1 MAATRM
7 VKSLMCKNFWQLSLL
22 KNLANHSHKWL
33 RNSKVEMKIM
43 KVWIALLS
51 LFTILPSVGSM
62 ASVVKRIDINAV
74 LHKDGTAAIE
84 ERWLIDLDDSDAK
97 TEWYV
102 THRSIDGIH
111 IENLTVEGYVPG
123 HSGLVPFETLS
134 KWDIDASRKE
144 KTGKCGLANHDQE
157 VCWGFGDW
165 GEHEYVVRY
174 NLTNLVKSYDTND
187 GFNHCFVDM
196 DCTVEQARIVITA
209 ADGILL
215 SEANTRRWAFGYE
228 GNIVF
233 EGNSI
238 VATPNGPLNKGKRM
252 IVMLEFDKDMFQPAS
267 EANESWESRKQ
278 RALDGSDFLKDS
290 ADDDM
295 GFWDWVLFG
304 LVVLVA
310 LLGYFF
316 VDFVV
321 GLLLS
326 LLWMLL
332 CAAWWVV
339 SLAPLRKWYKRKK
352 LGIVKGNYF
361 RDVEKDWTL
370 VKNKML
376 IDDLSYFYGMSNQN
390 VIGALLLKL
399 MAKGDVTIVREEYK
413 NEKKE
418 MLKILHPLKEIDQ
431 NAKGDD
437 RMASHVLKLLTMAS
451 GDDLVLQPNE
461 FDNWCKRKSNKT
473 DIQNFMKA
481 LEGKSDDEYNKKN
494 AANLFGLKAFLQDFT
509 LLNERSTMEVGL
521 WDKYLVYAEFFGLAD
536 QVRKDMEKICPEY
549 LKLSNITKS
558 LDVSTSVNRGDLI
571 YMFSDSIYT
580 ATTSAIERM
589 AERST
594 SSSGFSNYSSIGG
607 GGGFSGGGGGGGR

>member
-1 MAATRM
+1 MSIY
-7 VKSLMCKNFWQLSLL
+7 VK
-22 KNLANHSHKWL
+22 
-33 RNSKVEMKIM
+33 MKKM
-43 KVWIALLS
+43 KVWVALLS
-51 LFTILPSVGSM
+51 LLTLLPTVGSV
-62 ASVVKRIDINAV
+62 ASVVKRIDVKAV

-84 ERWLIDLDDSDAK
+84 ERWLINLDKSDAK

-102 THRSIDGIH
+102 IHRNIDGI

-123 HSGLVPFETLS
+123 HSGLVPFETLN
-134 KWDIDASRKE
+134 KWDVDASRKE
-144 KTGKCGLANHDQE
+144 KAGKCGLANKGQE

-209 ADGILL
+209 ADGIQL

-238 VATPNGPLNKGKRM
+238 VATPKGPIGKGKRM

-267 EANESWESRKQ
+267 AADESWESRKQ
-278 RALDGSDFLKDS
+278 RALNGSDFLKDN
-290 ADDDM
+290 AEDEGM
-295 GFWDWVLFG
+295 GFWEWVFCGFAFLFAIIVYFCMD
-304 LVVLVA
+304 LVV
-310 LLGYFF
+310 
-316 VDFVV
+316 D
-321 GLLLS
+321 LLLS
-326 LLWMLL
+326 LLWLLL

-339 SLAPLRKWYKRKK
+339 SLAPLRKWHKRKK

-361 RDVEKDWTL
+361 RDVKKDWTL
-370 VKNKML
+370 VKNKMV
-376 IDDLSYFYGMSNQN
+376 IDDLSYFYGMSDQN

-413 NEKKE
+413 EKERE
-418 MLKILHPLKEIDQ
+418 MLKIVHPLKKMDQ

-437 RMASHVLKLLTMAS
+437 RLACHVLMLLTLAS
-451 GDDLVLQPNE
+451 GDDLVLQPDE
-461 FDNWCKRKSNKT
+461 FDNWCRQKRNKT
-473 DIQNFMKA
+473 DIQNFLKA
-481 LEGKSDDEYNKKN
+481 LEGKPDDEYTKQN
-494 AANLFGLKAFLQDFT
+494 AAHLYGLKAFLQDFT
-509 LLNERSTMEVGL
+509 LLNERGTMEVGL
-521 WDKYLVYAEFFGLAD
+521 WDQYLVYAEFFGLAD
-536 QVRKDMEKICPEY
+536 QVRKDMETICPEY

-558 LDVSTSVNRGDLI
+558 LDESISVNSGDVI

-580 ATTSAIERM
+580 ATTTAVERM

-594 SSSGFSNYSSIGG
+594 SSSGFSSHSSIGG

>member
-1 MAATRM
+1 MR
-7 VKSLMCKNFWQLSLL
+7 
-22 KNLANHSHKWL
+22 
-33 RNSKVEMKIM
+33 II

-51 LFTILPSVGSM
+51 FLAVLPSVRSM
-62 ASVVKRIDINAV
+62 ASVVKRIDVKAV

-84 ERWLIDLDDSDAK
+84 ERWLINLDDSDAK

-102 THRSIDGIH
+102 EHRSIDGIH

-134 KWDIDASRKE
+134 TWDLDASREE
-144 KTGKCGLANHDQE
+144 KVGKCGLANKDQE

-174 NLTNLVKSYDTND
+174 NLTNLVKDYDTND

-209 ADGILL
+209 DDGILL
-215 SEANTRRWAFGYE
+215 SEDNTRRWAFGYE

-238 VATPNGPLNKGKRM
+238 VATPKGSLSKGKRM
-252 IVMLEFDKDMFQPAS
+252 IVMLEFDKDMFRPATTS
-267 EANESWESRKQ
+267 DESWESRKQ
-278 RALDGSDFLKDS
+278 RALDGSDFLNDNAKDE
-290 ADDDM
+290 DM
-295 GFWDWVLFG
+295 GFWDWVLMG
-304 LVVLVA
+304 LLI
-310 LLGYFF
+310 LFSILCFFF
-316 VDFVV
+316 VDLVV
-321 GLLLS
+321 GLLLA
-326 LLWMLL
+326 LVWILL
-332 CAAWWVV
+332 CATWWVV
-339 SLAPLRKWYKRKK
+339 SLAPLRKWRKRKK

-370 VKNKML
+370 VKNKMV

-399 MAKGDVTIVREEYK
+399 MAKGDVTIVREKYK
-413 NEKKE
+413 EKERE
-418 MLKILHPLKEIDQ
+418 MLKIVHPWQEMDQ

-437 RMASHVLKLLTMAS
+437 RLAAHVLKLLTLAS

-461 FDNWCKRKSNKT
+461 FDKWCRQKKNKT
-473 DIQNFMKA
+473 DIQNFMKM
-481 LEGKSDDEYNKKN
+481 LEGKPDKEYISQN
-494 AANLFGLKAFLQDFT
+494 AAQIYGLKAFLQDFT
-509 LLNERSTMEVGL
+509 LLNERETMEVGL
-521 WDKYLVYAEFFGLAD
+521 WDQYLVYAEFFGLAD
-536 QVRKDMEKICPEY
+536 QVRKDMERICPEY
-549 LKLSNITKS
+549 LRISNITKS
-558 LDVSTSVNRGDLI
+558 LEVSTDGAVV

-580 ATTSAIERM
+580 ATTNAIERM

-594 SSSGFSNYSSIGG
+594 SSSGFSSISSSGG